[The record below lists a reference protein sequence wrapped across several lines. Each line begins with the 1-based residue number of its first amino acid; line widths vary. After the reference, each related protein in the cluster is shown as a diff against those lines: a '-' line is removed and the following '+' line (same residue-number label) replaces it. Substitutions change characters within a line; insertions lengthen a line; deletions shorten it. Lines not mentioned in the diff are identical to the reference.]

1 VLAELQAADK
11 PRVTALNK
19 IDLLEEPAT
28 LDTSLYPN
36 AVPISA
42 LKQTGLEALQE
53 KIAEVL
59 AANIRNPIAEVRGLL
74 QRFN

>member
-1 VLAELQAADK
+1 MLSSWALLSVGSLDAADK

-19 IDLLEEPAT
+19 IDLLEDSTA

-42 LKQTGLEALQE
+42 LAGRWSAGAGCWLSPMFG
-53 KIAEVL
+53 VS
-59 AANIRNPIAEVRGLL
+59 RS
-74 QRFN
+74 